1 MDPKSFTLGNMFAMH
16 LHKYADEIAAIT
28 NAATKE
34 LTIETELK
42 KLSEL
47 WKEQRFEVAKYTKG
61 GTEDKGWVLKSKRTH
76 LTACC

>member
-1 MDPKSFTLGNMFAMH
+1 MQ
-16 LHKYADEIAAIT
+16 LHKYGEEISAIT

-61 GTEDKGWVLKSKRTH
+61 GTDDKGWVLRSG
-76 LTACC
+76 LL